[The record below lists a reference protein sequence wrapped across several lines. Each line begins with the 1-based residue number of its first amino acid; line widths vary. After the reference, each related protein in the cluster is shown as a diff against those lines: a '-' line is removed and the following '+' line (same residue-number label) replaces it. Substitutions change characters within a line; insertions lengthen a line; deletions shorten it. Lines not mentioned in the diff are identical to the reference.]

1 MHMAIPR
8 NRLNHTPK
16 LCSPAVNRH
25 TLARLHLAG
34 DEPAACHHSFTQ
46 LASSLVGRFPWF
58 LVSRVAVAMLTASF
72 QLAHAEAPTDFESA
86 KLELRK
92 IYSDRK
98 LAGEGDLYCGCP
110 WKWSNRTG
118 GKMDLSACGYVSHA
132 QPKLALRLDW
142 GSIVPSEVLGRGRS
156 CWEHGGQKYCESNDP
171 TFRAMQGDLHNLAPV
186 VGEVEADRNGAEV
199 AELASV
205 PLQYG
210 ICSTKIDRSE
220 QRIEP
225 RDEVKGYV
233 ARASFYMYDRYGL
246 QMPEEQQQ
254 LLMDW
259 NARFPVTRWEWERE
273 QRAAAVMGNHNP
285 FVTGARSWSLDY
297 KPTAEGLS
305 AGEREEL
312 LVHGASSF
320 GKATTTPSA
329 GGALDDGPA
338 LGDSRTMVYRLP
350 HGCPGYGRVNKRNRV
365 FFDTVRE
372 AQDAGYV
379 IASDCQ

>member
-1 MHMAIPR
+1 MHSAIPR
-8 NRLNHTPK
+8 NRLNHPSQCNTPAE
-16 LCSPAVNRH
+16 LRL
-25 TLARLHLAG
+25 TLAQLHIAGEKLASG
-34 DEPAACHHSFTQ
+34 SQSIPQ
-46 LASSLVGRFPWF
+46 LATSLVGRFPW
-58 LVSRVAVAMLTASF
+58 LLLGGVAMAMLAASF

-132 QPKLALRLDW
+132 QPKLAQRLDW
-142 GSIVPSEVLGRGRS
+142 GSIVPPEVLGRGRS

-171 TFRAMQGDLHNLAPV
+171 TFRAMEGDLHNLAPA

-220 QRIEP
+220 HRIEP

-285 FVTGARSWSLDY
+285 FVTGGRAWSLDY

-312 LVHGASSF
+312 LVHGASSS
-320 GKATTTPSA
+320 GKVATTPSA
-329 GGALDDGPA
+329 GGSLDDGPA

-379 IASDCQ
+379 IATDCQ